1 MDKIADGAKEGLMSL
16 ASNPLTG
23 LKVAKDTAKSILK
36 VKNVIETLI
45 SQIKDVPVELKKLI
59 AAF

>member
-1 MDKIADGAKEGLMSL
+1 MSL

-23 LKVAKDTAKSILK
+23 LKVAKDTAKSVLK